1 MAEFIWSVQ
10 IKVLLL
16 QRLYS
21 GVLAFRSLVIAMT
34 GRSRK
39 GHGATNYIFT
49 ERKILYYNN

>member
-21 GVLAFRSLVIAMT
+21 GGARIPLV
-34 GRSRK
+34 RHSDDRPVRK